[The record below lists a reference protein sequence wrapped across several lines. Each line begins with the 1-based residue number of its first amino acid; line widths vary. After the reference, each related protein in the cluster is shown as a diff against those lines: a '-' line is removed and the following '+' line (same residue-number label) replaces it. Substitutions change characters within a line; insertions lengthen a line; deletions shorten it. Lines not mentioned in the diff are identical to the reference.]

1 MKPLNQWF
9 KGLTLPDR
17 DRAARCQSPGLAAY
31 HWTGSTP
38 RQDDVRDIS
47 CTGVFLLTEERWQPG
62 TVVALTLQK
71 KGPPEESS
79 ERRITLQAKPVRSDK
94 NGVGLC
100 FIPPK
105 DLDAGL
111 WESLLAG
118 VPDDMEP
125 DDILREFR
133 MAEALAFLR
142 RISPTAGADVRRMLC
157 GGLSNL
163 RALSAVEIA
172 LKAKE
177 LVAQRHDIDE
187 VHAHPRIVVRI
198 LEDGSWANEASTQ
211 QLWAGLLVSSCTQD
225 ENDESNMYSVDL
237 FSKLAATHVRALAA
251 ACKGATT
258 FLSADGSVSALPF
271 ICTREEIIK
280 ITGWHDLVRIERD
293 LAHMA
298 DLGLLE
304 RKIKSLGL
312 SPLDEADITPTP
324 LALRLFAR
332 CNGHQGAAQEF
343 YNAVP
348 AHAHSFVNS
357 LSAQM

>member
-9 KGLTLPDR
+9 KGLTLPEAQ
-17 DRAARCQSPGLAAY
+17 RAGRCQSPGLAAY

-38 RQDDVRDIS
+38 RQDDVKDIS
-47 CTGVFLLTEERWQPG
+47 CTGIFLLTEERWQPG

-79 ERRITLQAKPVRSDK
+79 ERRVNLQAKAVRWDK
-94 NGVGLC
+94 NGVGLF

-111 WESLLAG
+111 WESLLTG
-118 VPDDMEP
+118 VPDEVEP
-125 DDILREFR
+125 DDVLREFR
-133 MAEALAFLR
+133 MADALAFLR
-142 RISPTAGADVRRMLC
+142 RISPNAAADARRMLC

-163 RALSAVEIA
+163 RALSAVETI
-172 LKAKE
+172 LRAKE
-177 LVAQRHDIDE
+177 LVVQKHDIE
-187 VHAHPRIVVRI
+187 QVRAHPRIVVRI
-198 LEDGSWANEASTQ
+198 LEDGSWTNDASTQ
-211 QLWAGLLVSSCTQD
+211 QLWAGLLAASCTHD
-225 ENDESNMYSVDL
+225 ENDESTMYYVDL
-237 FSKLAATHVRALAA
+237 FSKLAATHVRTLAA

-258 FLSADGSVSALPF
+258 FLSGDGSVSALPF
-271 ICTREEIIK
+271 ICTREEIVK

-298 DLGLLE
+298 DLGLQE
-304 RKIKSLGL
+304 RKIKSASL

-332 CNGHQGAAQEF
+332 CNGHQGAVQEF
-343 YNAVP
+343 YNAVSP
-348 AHAHSFVNS
+348 RVHALVD
-357 LSAQM
+357 